1 MADIF
6 DEVSEDLRKD
16 QYKQIWFKYK
26 KFIISFVLIFI
37 LSVVTFKF
45 IETYQEKKKIEI
57 ATFYFEGLQE
67 FKNKNYEKAE
77 VLIDDEFIG
86 VVFEDNEDGDTCYQ
100 FNMTIL
106 SEDLDD

>member
-1 MADIF
+1 MD
-6 DEVSEDLRKD
+6 R
-16 QYKQIWFKYK
+16 
-26 KFIISFVLIFI
+26 
-37 LSVVTFKF
+37 VTL
-45 IETYQEKKKIEI
+45 KKIES
-57 ATFYFEGLQE
+57 FFKQK
-67 FKNKNYEKAE
+67 FKNKKIKIEGRVNKNDSAE

>member
-1 MADIF
+1 MD
-6 DEVSEDLRKD
+6 R
-16 QYKQIWFKYK
+16 
-26 KFIISFVLIFI
+26 
-37 LSVVTFKF
+37 VTL
-45 IETYQEKKKIEI
+45 KKIENFFKQKFNSKKI
-57 ATFYFEGLQE
+57 KIEGRA
-67 FKNKNYEKAE
+67 NKNDSAE

>member
-1 MADIF
+1 MDRMTI
-6 DEVSEDLRKD
+6 
-16 QYKQIWFKYK
+16 
-26 KFIISFVLIFI
+26 
-37 LSVVTFKF
+37 
-45 IETYQEKKKIEI
+45 KKIE
-57 ATFYFEGLQE
+57 TFFKQKFNNKKIKIEGRA
-67 FKNKNYEKAE
+67 NKNDSAE

>member
-1 MADIF
+1 MDR
-6 DEVSEDLRKD
+6 V
-16 QYKQIWFKYK
+16 
-26 KFIISFVLIFI
+26 I
-37 LSVVTFKF
+37 L
-45 IETYQEKKKIEI
+45 KKIENFFKQKFNNKKI
-57 ATFYFEGLQE
+57 KIEGRA
-67 FKNKNYEKAE
+67 NKNDSAE